1 MTCIEVSVIVKDENK
16 KLVNKHLVYDA
27 LTLDVEGIVVKRL
40 VQETMDQF
48 KVDAHSERPTIVLKA
63 SMVVQ

>member
-16 KLVNKHLVYDA
+16 KLVNKHLIYDA
-27 LTLDVEGIVVKRL
+27 LTLEPQGIVVKRL
-40 VQETMDQF
+40 VEETMEQF
-48 KVDAHSERPTIVLKA
+48 KVDVHSERPTIVIKA